1 MCDQPGCRTR
11 DVVAFSDLSLTG
23 KASTM
28 SNSPATVAALRR
40 RSTSVRPHYVR
51 VTSVSVFGANF
62 VLAKVRQGLVSVR
75 C

>member
-28 SNSPATVAALRR
+28 SNSP
-40 RSTSVRPHYVR
+40 
-51 VTSVSVFGANF
+51 NI
-62 VLAKVRQGLVSVR
+62 VLGL
-75 C
+75 